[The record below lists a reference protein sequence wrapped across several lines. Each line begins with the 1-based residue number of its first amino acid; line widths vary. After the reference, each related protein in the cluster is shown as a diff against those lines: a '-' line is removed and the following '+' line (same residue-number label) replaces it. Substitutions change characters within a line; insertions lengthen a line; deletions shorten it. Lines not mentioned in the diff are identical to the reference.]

1 MREESQVQVKKW
13 QKIKKKRIINKNII
27 NYIKMLGSRKNKKVE
42 KKVKKWQEDLD
53 RDMNTNDC
61 EKVGVIEEQSNNNIS
76 LNTDENGLIK
86 TEGEVEISHENKEQE
101 PELNNKQEGKKYDWM
116 SSSDE
121 VGKIDLKK
129 IIMLCLMRKKW
140 FKRVKDAYNQRK
152 MTRT

>member
-1 MREESQVQVKKW
+1 
-13 QKIKKKRIINKNII
+13 
-27 NYIKMLGSRKNKKVE
+27 MLGSRKNKKVE